1 MIQQISV
8 KFDDR
13 DKDSQGWFA
22 SFYDQNYSEIFQET
36 SGYPTRKNAFRAAI
50 TEAKKDAKK
59 SSHKIA
65 DDVTIHVYQSIT
77 DAVPSRSE
85 HW

>member
-13 DKDSQGWFA
+13 DKNSQGWFA
-22 SFYDQNYSEIFQET
+22 SFYDENNSEIFQE
-36 SGYPTRKNAFRAAI
+36 SSNYPTRKNAFRAAI

-59 SSHKIA
+59 SSHEIA
-65 DDVTIHVYQSIT
+65 NNVTIHVYNSINN
-77 DAVPSRSE
+77 AIPSKTE

>member
-13 DKDSQGWFA
+13 NKDSQGWFA
-22 SFYDQNYSEIFQET
+22 SFYDQHNSEIFQET

-50 TEAKKDAKK
+50 NEAKKDAKK
-59 SSHKIA
+59 SHHEIA
-65 DDVTIHVYQSIT
+65 GDVTIHVYSSIT
-77 DAVPSRSE
+77 DAVPSIME

>member
-22 SFYDQNYSEIFQET
+22 SFYDENNSEIFQET
-36 SGYPTRKNAFRAAI
+36 SGYPKRKDAFRAAI
-50 TEAKKDAKK
+50 AEAKKDAKK
-59 SSHKIA
+59 SSHEIA
-65 DDVTIHVYQSIT
+65 SDVIIHVYNSIT
-77 DAVPSRSE
+77 DAVPSKTA

>member
-22 SFYDQNYSEIFQET
+22 SSYDENNSEIFQE
-36 SGYPTRKNAFRAAI
+36 SSNYPTRKNAFRAAI

-59 SSHKIA
+59 SSHEIA
-65 DDVTIHVYQSIT
+65 SDVIIYVYNSIT
-77 DAVPSRSE
+77 DAVPSKTE